1 MCPLSISDELPKQ
14 VRMQA
19 ASKPKCA
26 TPSFA
31 CPLLAPPLCSGCAKT
46 TYALLRL
53 PSLNLLPLI
62 REMCIFEVV
71 SRAIDGSMVRSSI
84 DWAHAHL
91 CRTSTCTNR
100 VRPSV
105 HRPTKWSMTY
115 FASCLFA
122 RTAPARPRSPRR
134 PSTRARTRRPPHF
147 FRCRLPSDSPAAAAV
162 VVVNDG
168 GGVACRSVGLL
179 VGHQIIHLIYLR
191 SFTTRVQVYNYDASL
206 TTETLRKACPRS
218 REPSAVRGESP
229 NLGLAFLASL

>member
-1 MCPLSISDELPKQ
+1 
-14 VRMQA
+14 MQA

-147 FRCRLPSDSPAAAAV
+147 FRCRLPSDSPAAAAAV

-168 GGVACRSVGLL
+168 GGVASVGRSAGRTPNHPLNL
-179 VGHQIIHLIYLR
+179 FTLFYDQSTGVQLR
-191 SFTTRVQVYNYDASL
+191 CLSYHRDAQKGL
-206 TTETLRKACPRS
+206 
-218 REPSAVRGESP
+218 SAV
-229 NLGLAFLASL
+229 A